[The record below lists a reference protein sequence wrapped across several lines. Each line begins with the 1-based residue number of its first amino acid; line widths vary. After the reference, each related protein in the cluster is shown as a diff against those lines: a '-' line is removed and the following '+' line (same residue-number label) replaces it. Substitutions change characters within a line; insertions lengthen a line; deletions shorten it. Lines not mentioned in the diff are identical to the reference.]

1 MAQEI
6 TTATTDE
13 AALQSLLAGPSTQL
27 TSVSELARQWGWN
40 RTRVR
45 RRLSRWSADGLIAR
59 AIEGDG
65 RSTITLVAGTV
76 NVAVMAAPADV
87 SIVDTR
93 PLDAP
98 PSTPLSRPAFSLQLM
113 GALAIG
119 ALALAIAYFGLQ
131 INSWYGASL
140 GRDAQAAALLAGL
153 AITGDAVAL
162 LLPTVAQLVRS
173 RLEKFFAWAVWLLTL
188 TIAVMAAVGFAATNI
203 SDTSAGRAK
212 VANELASLTTQVAR
226 LEAERARINIKPAAV
241 QGLGNY
247 RAEVTR
253 ANAIEAQLTA
263 ARARLAALPAVTTA
277 DPQADMAA
285 SLLRWVSGGF
295 IQASAADVGMFRIIG
310 MTLLPQI
317 SGLLLMLAAGLWRE
331 NARNRHSR

>member
-1 MAQEI
+1 MTQAVL
-6 TTATTDE
+6 APTTDE
-13 AALQSLLAGPSTQL
+13 AALQSLLAGPASQL
-27 TSVSELARQWGWN
+27 TSISELARQWGWN

-59 AIEGDG
+59 AIEDDG
-65 RSTITLVAGTV
+65 RSTITLVAETV
-76 NVAVMAAPADV
+76 NVLTPALPATV
-87 SIVDTR
+87 
-93 PLDAP
+93 DAP

-162 LLPTVAQLVRS
+162 LLPTVAQLVQS

-212 VANELASLTTQVAR
+212 VANELASLTAQVNR
-226 LEAERARINIKPAAV
+226 LEAERARINVKPAAV
-241 QGLGNY
+241 QGLRNY
-247 RAEVTR
+247 RAEVAR
-253 ANAIEAQLTA
+253 ANEIEAQLTA

-295 IQASAADVGMFRIIG
+295 IQASAGDIGMVRIIG

-331 NARNRHSR
+331 NTRNRHGR